1 MSLIPNALIINPE
14 CKKIS
19 AEKCCSK
26 PKNSTKLLT
35 ENEIETG
42 SYCSR
47 TTSLQ
52 KCNVE
57 PRWHDTKQAK
67 RTSNNISNVT
77 RKHVNNSIQRC
88 QVLKIKLNQDDSDT
102 IMANVRCCWQQE
114 SYKQQVLNKVT
125 DISESKRYASKRVTI

>member
-1 MSLIPNALIINPE
+1 MPNALIINPE

-35 ENEIETG
+35 ENEIKTG

-47 TTSLQ
+47 TTSSQ

-57 PRWHDTKQAK
+57 PRWHGSKQAK
-67 RTSNNISNVT
+67 GTSNNISNVT
-77 RKHVNNSIQRC
+77 RKHDNNSIQRC

-102 IMANVRCCWQQE
+102 IMVNVQCCWQQE
-114 SYKQQVLNKVT
+114 SCQHQVLNKAT
-125 DISESKRYASKRVTI
+125 DISESKRYASKRVII